1 MNADILILRDP
12 RESVKK
18 CSLTPLKGR
27 EGVEFLKYD
36 PNTRYDASGRILLH
50 HEGELLSEADAGM
63 GLFLVDSSWR
73 RLPKLLERVD
83 GEPVKRRLPP
93 LKTAYPRKSH
103 VFEDPEPGLASI
115 EALYA
120 AVHILQGPRPELL
133 EGYRWAEE
141 FLRLNPTLA

>member
-1 MNADILILRDP
+1 MAIDVLILRDP

-18 CSLTPLKGR
+18 CSLTPLRGR
-27 EGVEFLKYD
+27 EDVEFWSYD
-36 PNTRYDASGRILLH
+36 PDKRYDATDRILLH
-50 HEGELLSEADAGM
+50 HEGELLSEADQGK

-73 RLPKLLERVD
+73 RLPKLLDRVD
-83 GEPVKRRLPP
+83 GEPVKRRLPA

-103 VFEDPEPGLASI
+103 IFDDPEPGLASI

-120 AVHILQGPRPELL
+120 AVHILHGPRPELL